1 MSRRQEP
8 VLEDDRRQRVEL
20 LTFAKDDAPRWVGK
34 MEMYFQLKGINDKG
48 HFLDVILGVLQ

>member
-1 MSRRQEP
+1 M
-8 VLEDDRRQRVEL
+8 EDDRRQRVEL